1 MNKKKID
8 GRNLEDT
15 YLQRGFTERWKKSRR
30 HIFTDRVHREEVS
43 ELWFESSTVYQ
54 FPSLSERPRFVVLL
68 IWR

>member
-54 FPSLSERPRFVVLL
+54 FHPGKCPAPTAQGLFN
-68 IWR
+68 